1 MRAVRVIDGRPMLI
15 DAPEPEGDG
24 VIVDIVAS
32 SICGSDLHLIDTGIA
47 EGRIL
52 GHEFAGRAP
61 DGTAVAVEPIGW
73 CGSCAN
79 CESGSWNH
87 CTGAMTAYGVFA
99 DGGMAE
105 RINVPAACLVPLAP
119 GVDLRSAS
127 LVEPLAVAV
136 HGVRRARTASSDRV
150 AIVGAGPIGLA
161 LVAALRSEGIVADV
175 TARHAHQRAA
185 VERLGGAVVGPD
197 ADPAAY
203 DVVFDAVGS
212 TESLA
217 ASIDAASTEG
227 RVGLVGSLWGPTQI
241 DMGVCMKEVE
251 IIPSMMYGRS
261 AAGRDFERAAQVLA
275 GEPAIAD
282 ALITHRFPLDAA
294 PEAFAVARDRAAGS
308 IKVVFEPGD

>member
-1 MRAVRVIDGRPMLI
+1 MMRAVRVIDGLPTFV
-15 DAPEPEGDG
+15 DAPEPEGGG
-24 VIVDIVAS
+24 VVVDIVAS
-32 SICGSDLHLIDTGIA
+32 SICGSDLHLIDGGIA

-61 DGTAVAVEPIGW
+61 DGTAVAVEPLGW

-79 CESGSWNH
+79 CEAGSWNH
-87 CTGAMTAYGVFA
+87 CTGGVTAYGVFA

-105 RINVPAACLVPLAP
+105 RIVVPEASLVPLAAGIDP
-119 GVDLRSAS
+119 STAS

-136 HGVRRARTASSDRV
+136 HGVRRARTAPTDRV
-150 AIVGAGPIGLA
+150 AVIGAGPIGLA
-161 LVAALRSEGIVADV
+161 IAAVCKAEGIVADV
-175 TARHAHQRAA
+175 AARHDHQRAA
-185 VERLGGAVVGPD
+185 VERLGGSVLMD
-197 ADPAAY
+197 DPGSY

-212 TESLA
+212 SESLA
-217 ASIDAASTEG
+217 ASIGAARTEG

-261 AAGRDFERAAQVLA
+261 VLGRDFERAVEVLA

-282 ALITHRFPLDAA
+282 TLITHRFPLDAA
-294 PEAFAVARDRAAGS
+294 PEAFAVARDRAAGA
-308 IKVVFEPGD
+308 IKVVFEPAD